1 MILSLV
7 IKDFSEGG
15 GERGNKT
22 SGVKDERN
30 MVRKLEEPLTQSHKS
45 NSRVATTRKL
55 WMNKLRRLL

>member
-30 MVRKLEEPLTQSHKS
+30 MVRKLEGPLTQSHKS
-45 NSRVATTRKL
+45 NSRVATT
-55 WMNKLRRLL
+55 